1 MTMHMSLDLDES
13 KLQKEM
19 NSMTLGLLT
28 QREIW
33 FQQIY
38 WGVLPN
44 IQEINHSCLPQSL
57 PGNTQ
62 KNGEM
67 LSTNSFYEV
76 SIILVLKLDMG
87 NTRKVNNTHQTEGTL
102 TMY

>member
-1 MTMHMSLDLDES
+1 MTMHMILDLDES

-44 IQEINHSCLPQSL
+44 IQEINLSCLPQSL

-62 KNGEM
+62 KRGKHFLPTHFM
-67 LSTNSFYEV
+67 
-76 SIILVLKLDMG
+76 KLA
-87 NTRKVNNTHQTEGTL
+87 
-102 TMY
+102 

>member
-1 MTMHMSLDLDES
+1 MSLDLDES

-44 IQEINHSCLPQSL
+44 IQEQIIPNLYKIFQRKQWK
-57 PGNTQ
+57 NTQ
-62 KNGEM
+62 
-67 LSTNSFYEV
+67 
-76 SIILVLKLDMG
+76 IIS
-87 NTRKVNNTHQTEGTL
+87 
-102 TMY
+102 

>member
-13 KLQKEM
+13 KLQKET

-28 QREIW
+28 QGEIQ

-44 IQEINHSCLPQSL
+44 IQEMNLSCLPQSL

-62 KNGEM
+62 G
-67 LSTNSFYEV
+67 
-76 SIILVLKLDMG
+76 G
-87 NTRKVNNTHQTEGTL
+87 NTFYQL
-102 TMY
+102 ILWS